1 MNFFD
6 YIKNDAFFKPL
17 TLKYKRIYYDCIQ
30 ILIEKTKELPVL
42 YESDAK
48 DSITV
53 YLKNMGISEAKK
65 DLSDGADAEEDI
77 EPDESSIELQP
88 AGSCPCSVNAA
99 GRFPGR

>member
-6 YIKNDAFFKPL
+6 YIKNEAFFKPL

-53 YLKNMGISEAKK
+53 YLKNTGLDEKIYQVMLASKK
-65 DLSDGADAEEDI
+65 RGAMNCSHREYFLYFANV
-77 EPDESSIELQP
+77 
-88 AGSCPCSVNAA
+88 AGYFQE
-99 GRFPGR
+99 G

>member
-6 YIKNDAFFKPL
+6 FIKNETFFKPL
-17 TLKYKRIYYDCIQ
+17 SLKYHRIYYDCIQ

-53 YLKNMGISEAKK
+53 YLKNTGYASLQSSRELTAE
-65 DLSDGADAEEDI
+65 DAAAEDT
-77 EPDESSIELQP
+77 DAWLQAP
-88 AGSCPCSVNAA
+88 
-99 GRFPGR
+99 

>member
-17 TLKYKRIYYDCIQ
+17 TLKYRRVYYDFIQ
-30 ILIEKTKELPVL
+30 ILIDKTKELPVL

-53 YLKNMGISEAKK
+53 YLKNAGINK
-65 DLSDGADAEEDI
+65 
-77 EPDESSIELQP
+77 
-88 AGSCPCSVNAA
+88 
-99 GRFPGR
+99 

>member
-42 YESDAK
+42 YESDA
-48 DSITV
+48 
-53 YLKNMGISEAKK
+53 
-65 DLSDGADAEEDI
+65 LS
-77 EPDESSIELQP
+77 S
-88 AGSCPCSVNAA
+88 AGSFLMDWVTIKALSPM
-99 GRFPGR
+99 